1 MIRAAQPPAAAKARD
16 TRSPSRRLPRAEKR
30 TRRQQGDTLYHGRLD
45 GRNLAEETHGVELS
59 TTASGGT
66 RRRPQPRTRP
76 AAYPRR
82 ARASTCPKTCAP
94 RMVNCKS
101 CARLGANL
109 ARRSAHARVRSQSN
123 ARHLQDRDNR
133 GLSLLPGSALLEL
146 ETSGKGCD
154 LHSSDDAR
162 SVTV

>member
-45 GRNLAEETHGVELS
+45 GRNLAEETVKHTVS
-59 TTASGGT
+59 SC
-66 RRRPQPRTRP
+66 RRRPAGGPADARSPAPDPPRTH
-76 AAYPRR
+76 AARAPQRAPRR
-82 ARASTCPKTCAP
+82 AHQEWSIANRAHVSW
-94 RMVNCKS
+94 RQLS
-101 CARLGANL
+101 
-109 ARRSAHARVRSQSN
+109 SVRSQSN